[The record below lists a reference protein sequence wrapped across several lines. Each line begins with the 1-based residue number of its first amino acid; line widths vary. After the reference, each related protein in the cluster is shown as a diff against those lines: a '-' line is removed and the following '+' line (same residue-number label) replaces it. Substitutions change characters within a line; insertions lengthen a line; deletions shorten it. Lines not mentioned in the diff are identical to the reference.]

1 MKISALK
8 LKTPSDDVAALI
20 ENGMNFLDKARV
32 EFEAKEYKHSVVN
45 FWTAVE
51 ILLKVPL
58 ASEHWTL
65 VCSGKKVSRKAYLA
79 GDFQS
84 VSFDEVCTR
93 LREILERP
101 LPKDTETIFN
111 TIRNHRNRVV
121 HFYHPAFSDSE
132 VATILG
138 EQARAWFALNR
149 LMREDWQQHYAA
161 SLNWKLALSETRLLQ
176 GNTFYAEAR
185 LKHIYPEL
193 EQLLASGVVINPCPV
208 CHQPAAIEKTIATGD
223 RGSSVCERACRVCF
237 DTERYVKLDCPECNH
252 AQVMPVEEE
261 ENEMFS
267 CSHCP
272 AELTRYDVLNEE
284 VFRSVDEMMYAIGPA
299 NCSSCDGH
307 ETVCVYGGRFLCTRC
322 LEPHSGFEKCA
333 VCSAELDTMGYTG
346 MFLRCESCSAQDS
359 EDSY

>member
-1 MKISALK
+1 M
-8 LKTPSDDVAALI
+8 
-20 ENGMNFLDKARV
+20 

-101 LPKDTETIFN
+101 LPKDTEIIFN
-111 TIRNHRNRVV
+111 AIRNHRNRVV

-138 EQARAWFALNR
+138 EQAKAWFALNR
-149 LMREDWQQHYAA
+149 LMREDWNQLYAA
-161 SLNWKLALSETRLLQ
+161 PLNWKLAISETRLLQ

-185 LKHIYPEL
+185 LNHIYPEL
-193 EQLLASGVVINPCPV
+193 EKLVASGVVIHPCPV
-208 CHQPAAIEKTIATGD
+208 CQQQAVIEEVIATGGD
-223 RGSSVCERACRVCF
+223 GPTVCIHACRVCS
-237 DTERYVKLDCPECNH
+237 DTKRFVKFDCPECH
-252 AQVMPVEEE
+252 CAQIMPAEEE
-261 ENEMFS
+261 EYEMFS
-267 CSHCP
+267 CSNCQ
-272 AELTRYDVLNEE
+272 AEHSRYDILEE
-284 VFRSVDEMMYAIGPA
+284 ESFRSVDEMMYAIGPA
-299 NCSSCDGH
+299 DCTACDGH
-307 ETVCVYGGRFLCTRC
+307 ETVCIFGESFLCTRC
-322 LEPHSGFEKCA
+322 FELHAGFDSCAICGAEMDAMGDSGIY
-333 VCSAELDTMGYTG
+333 V
-346 MFLRCESCSAQDS
+346 RCESCSSQDF